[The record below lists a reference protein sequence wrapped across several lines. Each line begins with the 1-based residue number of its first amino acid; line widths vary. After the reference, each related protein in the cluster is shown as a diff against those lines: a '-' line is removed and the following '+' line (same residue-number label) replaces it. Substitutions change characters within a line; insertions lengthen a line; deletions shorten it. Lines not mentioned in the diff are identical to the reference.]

1 MQKIVYQ
8 VENSLYINATNKC
21 TCNCTFCVRSFD
33 NFIYGDLWLDREPTP
48 DEVLN
53 ELKKYNLKDYKEV
66 VFCGYGEP
74 TYRLDVI
81 EKVSEYVHSMGG
93 KTRINTN
100 GHGNKING
108 RDITPIIVKCID
120 TIGVSLND
128 VTAEEYKEICRPV
141 YGIDGFNIM
150 LDFAK
155 KCVDNGGNVVFSVV
169 DIIGKEKIE
178 KAKEIAKSIGAK
190 LRIREMIED
199 K

>member
-120 TIGVSLND
+120 TIGISLND
-128 VTAEEYKEICRPV
+128 VNAEEYKEICRPV